1 MEFQLLKDI
10 VIILGLSVLII
21 LILLKLKI
29 PTIVGF
35 LVTGIIAGP
44 YGLNL
49 IKSSHE
55 VELLSEIGIIFLL
68 FVIGIEFSLKGMLAI
83 KSTVLWG
90 GLMQVGGTICAT
102 ALITYLFGF
111 SINEA
116 VFLGF
121 LFALSSTAIVLKILQ
136 EKGESSSPHGR
147 ILIAILIFQDLVVVP
162 MILITPILAGQSD
175 ELGKT
180 VFLLF
185 VQVAGV
191 IGAIVVLGRY
201 VVPKVFRMVVKTK
214 SKELFLLTVVVIC
227 FATAWLTSSLG
238 LSLALGAFFA
248 GLIISQS
255 DYSHQATANIQPFR
269 EIFISFF
276 FVSIGMLLNL
286 QFFAANILM
295 IVLITISV
303 IVLKIIIMAFTVYI
317 LNYPPRTTII
327 AALSIFQV
335 GEFAILLSTSGL
347 QFGLLS
353 ETVYQYFLIIAG
365 SNSIITYGMQAS
377 FAAFAKFSPLIP
389 YPIITR

>member
-21 LILLKLKI
+21 LVLLKLKI
-29 PTIVGF
+29 PTIIGF

-162 MILITPILAGQSD
+162 MMLITPILAGQSD

-180 VFLLF
+180 VFLFFCSGSWSYRSYSSVGSICSTDGFPVGGQNKKQGTFLTHCGCNLF
-185 VQVAGV
+185 RHCMADFILGSL
-191 IGAIVVLGRY
+191 IGTRGIFCRTHY
-201 VVPKVFRMVVKTK
+201 
-214 SKELFLLTVVVIC
+214 
-227 FATAWLTSSLG
+227 
-238 LSLALGAFFA
+238 LSIRLQPPGDC
-248 GLIISQS
+248 Q
-255 DYSHQATANIQPFR
+255 YS
-269 EIFISFF
+269 
-276 FVSIGMLLNL
+276 
-286 QFFAANILM
+286 
-295 IVLITISV
+295 TIS
-303 IVLKIIIMAFTVYI
+303 
-317 LNYPPRTTII
+317 
-327 AALSIFQV
+327 
-335 GEFAILLSTSGL
+335 
-347 QFGLLS
+347 
-353 ETVYQYFLIIAG
+353 
-365 SNSIITYGMQAS
+365 
-377 FAAFAKFSPLIP
+377 
-389 YPIITR
+389 